1 VDEELKDLRALL
13 TEATLATG
21 QGSYERRS
29 PKGESVPLLMQVR
42 SRLIRYMEN
51 REPTADSWRLL
62 AHAEE
67 CLLHYAAARRCLERA
82 IALSGMRDKKDLK
95 KLALYQ
101 QNEEKW
107 KDLILTP
114 TQLKELGDF
123 LEQKQNEAL
132 FERSFKWTKT
142 WLQLKGISDAESVL
156 EGLRRN
162 GG

>member
-1 VDEELKDLRALL
+1 
-13 TEATLATG
+13 
-21 QGSYERRS
+21 
-29 PKGESVPLLMQVR
+29 
-42 SRLIRYMEN
+42 
-51 REPTADSWRLL
+51 
-62 AHAEE
+62 
-67 CLLHYAAARRCLERA
+67 
-82 IALSGMRDKKDLK
+82 MRDKKDLK

-162 GG
+162 GGYDDFQVLANVVHG